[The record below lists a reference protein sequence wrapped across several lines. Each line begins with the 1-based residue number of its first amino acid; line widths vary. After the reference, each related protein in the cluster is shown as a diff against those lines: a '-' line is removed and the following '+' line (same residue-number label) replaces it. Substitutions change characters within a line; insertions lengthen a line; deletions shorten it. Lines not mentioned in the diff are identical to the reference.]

1 MAQNEIRVLSDLSL
15 IGSLNFSTNFAD
27 FPIDPSPRTMVV
39 VKGVTYLYTELV
51 YNSGY
56 FSWQPIGL
64 KQTSYL
70 HTQGVSSTVWTVTH
84 NFNSTNFA
92 YFVYDTNHNM
102 MFANIEIVNENTA
115 KILLSEA
122 TAGTAVFFS
131 IEYVNTQVLNAATS
145 VGIGTL
151 TLRDANGILT
161 TNNNPVAMAQAVSD
175 TVAAEAAARTLGDS
189 TALTAANSYT
199 AGQLAVV
206 VSDFTSAV
214 TNVSN
219 SSTAYTDTKVAEE
232 AARAEAAESA
242 LGSRI
247 DSVISNTDPAA
258 LDSLTEVVTAFQSA
272 DSNMSNA
279 ITALGTSASSALAAE
294 VTRAESAESLITSNL
309 TTEVAA
315 RIAADAVTLATGKT
329 YTDNAVSL
337 EVTARNSAISSASQS
352 GSAKLITART
362 INGVSFDGTANIIF
376 GTDAV
381 FEGST
386 NKYYTDS
393 RVRSAISVV
402 GSGSYNSTTGVITV
416 TGGVTSVAG
425 KIGAIVLTATDVTGV
440 ATSGANSNITS
451 LTGLTTALSVAQ
463 GGTGVTISTG
473 TGANVLSASPIFTGT
488 PTAPTANAVDNSTA
502 LATTA
507 FVKSQNYTANG
518 LPLSGGTM
526 TGTILMSADAR
537 IQSVQSS
544 DLVLSGSIGAPNSNG
559 VQILG
564 ASGSDNNT
572 FAGNGGN
579 ITVTGGRAGNSVAN
593 APSAGIVTITG
604 GQGSGSSASGTNNGV
619 IGGAVYIIGGTG
631 GYNGGSGGITG
642 NGGNVIIQ
650 AGLAGTPQSGGT
662 KGTAGSI
669 IFQTSPTGNVSTT
682 ALTIAETGAAR
693 FSSTV
698 TASSFS
704 GVGSSLTSLT
714 GANVTGTVPL
724 ATSAVTISGVYSN
737 SITSAQVTNGL
748 GFTPYNATNPTGYIT
763 SSGAPVQSV
772 AGRTGAVVLGVADV
786 SGAAAQ
792 ATTYTKTEVDAAIA
806 AAITAFAATLYV

>member
-27 FPIDPSPRTMVV
+27 FPINPSPRTMVV

-131 IEYVNTQVLNAATS
+131 IEYVNTQVLNAASS

-294 VTRAESAESLITSNL
+294 VTRADSAESLITSNL

-425 KIGAIVLTATDVTGV
+425 KIGAVVLTATDVTGV

-473 TGANVLSASPIFTGT
+473 TGANVLSVSPAFTGTPTAPTPATADSSTTLATTAFVKAQGYTASTVFNGGTITTALTISTASNQLVLGDTSSGNAKITTAVAATGFGRSLTIQAADSITTGNGGAVSILGGSGSTGSGGGLYLSGGLGFGGYPAGNITIVAGQQQNTGPGGNITLSTGLANNGTAGYFVLTTGGVLGAGQTERLRILSNGAWSVGSTGTATGTAGQALVSTGATTPPEWTSIVTAGANSSITSLSGLTTALSVPQGGTGVTTSTGTGSNVLSISPAFTGT

-507 FVKSQNYTANG
+507 FVKSQNY
-518 LPLSGGTM
+518 
-526 TGTILMSADAR
+526 
-537 IQSVQSS
+537 
-544 DLVLSGSIGAPNSNG
+544 
-559 VQILG
+559 
-564 ASGSDNNT
+564 
-572 FAGNGGN
+572 
-579 ITVTGGRAGNSVAN
+579 
-593 APSAGIVTITG
+593 
-604 GQGSGSSASGTNNGV
+604 
-619 IGGAVYIIGGTG
+619 
-631 GYNGGSGGITG
+631 
-642 NGGNVIIQ
+642 
-650 AGLAGTPQSGGT
+650 
-662 KGTAGSI
+662 
-669 IFQTSPTGNVSTT
+669 
-682 ALTIAETGAAR
+682 
-693 FSSTV
+693 
-698 TASSFS
+698 
-704 GVGSSLTSLT
+704 
-714 GANVTGTVPL
+714 
-724 ATSAVTISGVYSN
+724 
-737 SITSAQVTNGL
+737 
-748 GFTPYNATNPTGYIT
+748 
-763 SSGAPVQSV
+763 
-772 AGRTGAVVLGVADV
+772 
-786 SGAAAQ
+786 AAQ